1 MPAAPR
7 PTSPLA
13 PSSAAGAAGATPSTT
28 ILSAAMRRAL
38 SPSRHDAGGGGG
50 GHDPPHGDLG
60 DAGGGWSAGSST
72 EEIWRRSDEA
82 IWGGNGG
89 GVAAATGGAR
99 GGETGGLLAAAERRA
114 AAGQRKSSQR
124 RGDERRGWRRGGYHG
139 GGKDGDD
146 EKDDEDED
154 DEDEEEDDEELG
166 MYQFGEDGAPLA
178 RKRNPRRELIVTLA
192 VSLLGLTALVAVTL
206 GVVFGT
212 GRFND
217 GPEEPYVAYELQ
229 AARADVDATVILVS
243 LDGFRASYLSRG
255 LTPQLAG
262 LGRAGVRA
270 EFLRP
275 AFPSVTFPNH
285 YTLVTGLYPEH
296 HGIVGN
302 VFFDSELNDTFV
314 YTDKVKG
321 GQSKWWGGEP
331 LWVTAVKQGQR
342 SATCMWPGSEAPI
355 TKDQIR
361 PTYWVPYNHT
371 QPLTERV
378 DQVLSWLDLPRAAR
392 PTFLTIYASDVDG
405 AGHSYGPDSAEVD
418 AALGR
423 VDGMIGQLAAGLRV
437 RNLTGSVNVVVVSD
451 HGMAQVERVVVLDDW
466 VDVGKLRL
474 WNNLLVTI
482 EPVDAADE
490 GEVLRNLTVASKAT
504 GAFQVWAKQAVPTRF
519 HFNTGSRIPS
529 IVLLPNLGVFVTTR
543 AEATEAH
550 ATRGMHGYDPE
561 LPEMQAIFL
570 AAGPAFSLRP
580 GAAATDAGMDAF
592 NGPSVSLSPSRSSS
606 STPAPVAGSVGGVTG
621 VAARV
626 VPGFDNV
633 EVYGLLAHVLGLE
646 PAPNNGTLLVG
657 GAASGLV
664 AGGRDV

>member
-1 MPAAPR
+1 SFGNELDLSKEKPNMPAAPR
-7 PTSPLA
+7 PTTPLA
-13 PSSAAGAAGATPSTT
+13 SATAGGTHSTT

-38 SPSRHDAGGGGG
+38 SPSRHDAGGSGRG

-60 DAGGGWSAGSST
+60 DAGSGWSAESST

-82 IWGGNGG
+82 IWGG
-89 GVAAATGGAR
+89 VR
-99 GGETGGLLAAAERRA
+99 
-114 AAGQRKSSQR
+114 R
-124 RGDERRGWRRGGYHG
+124 RGSERVASDLERRGA
-139 GGKDGDD
+139 DGDG
-146 EKDDEDED
+146 ERDDEDED
-154 DEDEEEDDEELG
+154 EEDEEDDEELG

-178 RKRNPRRELIVTLA
+178 RKRNPRRELIVALA
-192 VSLLGLTALVAVTL
+192 ASLLGLTALVAVTL

-217 GPEEPYVAYELQ
+217 GPGEPYVAYELQ
-229 AARADVDATVILVS
+229 AARDDVDTTVILVS

-302 VFFDSELNDTFV
+302 VFFDAELNDTFV
-314 YTDKVKG
+314 YTDKVKNV
-321 GQSKWWGGEP
+321 QSKWWGGEP

-342 SATCMWPGSEAPI
+342 SAACMWPGSEAPI

-378 DQVLSWLDLPRAAR
+378 DQILSWLDLPRATR
-392 PTFLTIYASDVDG
+392 PTFLALYASDVDG
-405 AGHSYGPDSAEVD
+405 AGHGYGPDSAEVD

-423 VDGMIGQLAAGLRV
+423 VDGMFGQLAAGLRA

-451 HGMAQVERVVVLDDW
+451 HGMAQVDRVVVLDDW
-466 VDVGKLRL
+466 VDVGRLRL

-504 GAFQVWAKQAVPTRF
+504 GAFKVWAKQAVPTRF
-519 HFNTGSRIPS
+519 HFNEGSRIPS
-529 IVLLPNLGVFVTTR
+529 IVLLPNLVS
-543 AEATEAH
+543 
-550 ATRGMHGYDPE
+550 
-561 LPEMQAIFL
+561 
-570 AAGPAFSLRP
+570 AGL
-580 GAAATDAGMDAF
+580 T
-592 NGPSVSLSPSRSSS
+592 
-606 STPAPVAGSVGGVTG
+606 
-621 VAARV
+621 
-626 VPGFDNV
+626 
-633 EVYGLLAHVLGLE
+633 
-646 PAPNNGTLLVG
+646 
-657 GAASGLV
+657 
-664 AGGRDV
+664 